1 VSQKWRCDREALLA
15 RCPRGYITLL
25 LLLGCVSAA
34 RVLGE
39 KFNPLV
45 TSESSHPSIRCAT
58 KISTETHRRD
68 LRQIWLVGLHK
79 AQLRFGPRTT
89 FLQGGCLLGSLNFIM
104 AFITAVQG
112 ARICCFVFHVLWN
125 ATLDF
130 SCLDAYS

>member
-68 LRQIWLVGLHK
+68 LRQIWLVGL
-79 AQLRFGPRTT
+79 QGSIEVRTSNHA
-89 FLQGGCLLGSLNFIM
+89 LQGGCLLGSLNFIM
-104 AFITAVQG
+104 AFMIAVQG

-130 SCLDAYS
+130 PCLDAYS